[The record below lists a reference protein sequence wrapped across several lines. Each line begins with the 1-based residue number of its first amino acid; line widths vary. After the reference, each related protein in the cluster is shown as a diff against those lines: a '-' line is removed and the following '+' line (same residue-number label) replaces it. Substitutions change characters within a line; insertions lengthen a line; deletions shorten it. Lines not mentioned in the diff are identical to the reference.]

1 MEYRHILHML
11 SPLRHVSPFDANM
24 AVDAGFDVL
33 VPYTNVELGEV
44 GGLVQDAIFS
54 RGPRG
59 AKATGAFIGGKDAEL
74 ALDMLDAA
82 RRAMVPPFEMSVLAD
97 PAGSFTTAAAM
108 VAKVEKHLK
117 QHHGGGLSGRKVAVF
132 GGTGV
137 VGFASAVIA
146 AGEGARV
153 VLVGYDGEARV
164 KHLAESAKKRFSIEV
179 GYADGSTDAAKLKV
193 IGDADVVFAAA
204 KAGVQVLGRAELAK
218 APALKVAADV
228 NAVPPPGIEGIGL
241 QDDGKPIAGTQALGI
256 GPLAIGN
263 VKYKVQAGLLHRM
276 IESDKALYLDFRDA
290 FALARQLVG

>member
-33 VPYTNVELGEV
+33 VPYTNVELEEV

-54 RGPRG
+54 RGPKG
-59 AKATGAFIGGKDAEL
+59 AKATAAFIGGKNAEV

-82 RRAMVPPFEMSVLAD
+82 RRAMVPPFEMSVFAD

-108 VAKVEKHLK
+108 VAKVEKHLT
-117 QHHGGGLSGRKVAVF
+117 QQHGGGLRGRKVVVF

-137 VGFASAVIA
+137 VGFASAIIA
-146 AGEGARV
+146 AGEGARA
-153 VLVGYDGEARV
+153 VLVGHDGEARV
-164 KHLAESAKKRFSIEV
+164 KHLAESATKRFSIEV

-193 IGDADVVFAAA
+193 LADAEVVFAAA
-204 KAGVQVLGRAELAK
+204 KAGVQVLGKADLAK
-218 APALKVAADV
+218 APNLRVAADV
-228 NAVPPPGIEGIGL
+228 NAVPPPGVEGIGL
-241 QDDGKPIAGTQALGI
+241 QDDGKAIAGTQALGV

-263 VKYKVQAGLLHRM
+263 VKYKVQAGLLRRM

>member
-33 VPYTNVELGEV
+33 VPYTDVELGEV
-44 GGLVQDAIFS
+44 GDLVQDAIFS
-54 RGPRG
+54 RGPTG

-74 ALDMLDAA
+74 ALDILDAA

-108 VAKVEKHLK
+108 VAKVEKLLK
-117 QHHGGGLSGRKVAVF
+117 QRHGGGLSGRKVAVF

-137 VGFASAVIA
+137 VGFASAIIA

-164 KHLAESAKKRFSIEV
+164 KRLAESAKKRFSIEV

-193 IGDADVVFAAA
+193 IADAEVVFAAG
-204 KAGVQVLGRAELAK
+204 KAGVQVLGKAELAK

-241 QDDGKPIAGTQALGI
+241 QDDGKAITGTQALGI

-263 VKYKVQAGLLHRM
+263 VKYKVQAGLLRRM

-290 FALARQLVG
+290 FVLARQLVG

>member
-1 MEYRHILHML
+1 
-11 SPLRHVSPFDANM
+11 
-24 AVDAGFDVL
+24 
-33 VPYTNVELGEV
+33 
-44 GGLVQDAIFS
+44 
-54 RGPRG
+54 
-59 AKATGAFIGGKDAEL
+59 
-74 ALDMLDAA
+74 MLDAA

>member
-1 MEYRHILHML
+1 MAYRHILHML

-44 GGLVQDAIFS
+44 GGLIQDAIFS
-54 RGPRG
+54 RGPKG
-59 AKATGAFIGGKDAEL
+59 AKATGAFIGGKNAEL

-82 RRAMVPPFEMSVLAD
+82 RRAMVPPFEMSVFAD

-108 VAKVEKHLK
+108 VAKAEKHLTQ
-117 QHHGGGLSGRKVAVF
+117 QHGAGLSGRKVVVF

-137 VGFASAVIA
+137 VGFASAIIA
-146 AGEGARV
+146 AGEGARA
-153 VLVGYDGEARV
+153 VLVGHDGEARV
-164 KHLAESAKKRFSIEV
+164 KRLAESARNRFSIEV
-179 GYADGSTDAAKLKV
+179 GYADGSTDAAKLKALT
-193 IGDADVVFAAA
+193 DAEVVFAAG
-204 KAGVQVLGRAELAK
+204 KAGVQVLTKAELAK
-218 APALKVAADV
+218 VPTLKIVADV

-241 QDDGKPIAGTQALGI
+241 QDDGKAVAGTSLIGV

-263 VKYKVQAGLLHRM
+263 VKYKVQAGLLRRM
-276 IESDKALYLDFRDA
+276 IESDKPLYLDFRDA